1 MWFPALE
8 CGWNVWLSV
17 ISRISPRSWDSTFK
31 SRLQK
36 DYGFHLE
43 HSSKLSLMS
52 RSVSFALSLFSLSP
66 SLSLSLSHQQQQHQL
81 PCLEHTQIHVM
92 RSQSLSAT
100 TWMRWKLIF
109 SVQSTTMWVRLE
121 ANSPV
126 QAKTCYDYYC
136 FDQWLGCNLVRGLD
150 WEAPSQAVP
159 RIPAPQNLRVK
170 KSLLF

>member
-8 CGWNVWLSV
+8 CGWNVWLFV
-17 ISRISPRSWDSTFK
+17 ISRISTRSWDSTFK

-43 HSSKLSLMS
+43 HSLVSSPSCLSQSLLLSLS
-52 RSVSFALSLFSLSP
+52 
-66 SLSLSLSHQQQQHQL
+66 SLSLPPSPSHHHHHHHQL

-92 RSQSLSAT
+92 RNQSLSAT

-109 SVQSTTMWVRLE
+109 SVQSTAMWVRLE

-136 FDQWLGCNLVRGLD
+136 FDQWLGCNLIRGLD